1 MANASGISI
10 STIKRLEAE
19 DRPGPLGGRRETA
32 HNITEALQKGGIEF
46 TNGDQ
51 PGVRLKAQGR
61 GGMSVEDLN
70 ASNDE

>member
-1 MANASGISI
+1 VPILSI
-10 STIKRLEAE
+10 QRV
-19 DRPGPLGGRRETA
+19 DRIGRETR
-32 HNITEALQKGGIEF
+32 QS

-51 PGVRLKAQGR
+51 PGVRLKAKGR